1 MNKTLTY
8 VIIISI
14 ICLACIYV
22 ASPSIINNQITFK
35 RPLTGLLF
43 FVTIVTAILED
54 GNLIK

>member
-8 VIIISI
+8 IIIISI
-14 ICLACIYV
+14 ICLAYIYI

-43 FVTIVTAILED
+43 FVTIMTAIL
-54 GNLIK
+54 